1 MRKEAYIYVY
11 TNKINGKTY
20 IGSRSSYI
28 GSCYDDFNIKYF
40 SSSVN
45 EEFISAM
52 KNNELEG
59 KIICVINSDEYPG
72 RDIRKIIL
80 EIEDKIIQAYWRKF
94 GKENSYNTYSNK
106 HWNNFN
112 VKPSCGFKGK
122 HHTEDFKKKV
132 SERNKMRVL
141 SDETKIKISKSI
153 GHRYEGNKNPMFG
166 KHHTEESKELMSI
179 HSTGKTHSIETKN
192 KISKANKGIK
202 RKLDKW
208 LTETGD
214 IVYMYAG
221 PVKRFHKNWI
231 KIE

>member
-11 TNKINGKTY
+11 INKINGKTY

-28 GSCYDDFNIKYF
+28 GSCYDDFNINYF
-40 SSSVN
+40 SSSIN
-45 EEFISAM
+45 KEFISAM

-59 KIICVINSDEYPG
+59 RIICVINSDEYPG
-72 RDIRKIIL
+72 KDIRKIIL
-80 EIEDKIIQAYWRKF
+80 EIEDKFIQAYWKKF
-94 GKENSYNTYSNK
+94 GKENSYNKHSNG
-106 HWNNFN
+106 HWNNYN
-112 VKPSCGFKGK
+112 VKPSYGFKGK
-122 HHTEDFKKKV
+122 HHSDEFRQKV
-132 SERNKMRVL
+132 SERNKTRIV
-141 SDETKIKISKSI
+141 SEETRNKISVSI
-153 GHRYEGNKNPMFG
+153 KNRYKNHDNPMKG
-166 KHHTEESKELMSI
+166 KHHSEESKKLMSI
-179 HSTGKTHSIETKN
+179 NSMGKKHTPETLEKM
-192 KISKANKGIK
+192 SKANKGKK

>member
-1 MRKEAYIYVY
+1 
-11 TNKINGKTY
+11 
-20 IGSRSSYI
+20 
-28 GSCYDDFNIKYF
+28 
-40 SSSVN
+40 
-45 EEFISAM
+45 
-52 KNNELEG
+52 
-59 KIICVINSDEYPG
+59 
-72 RDIRKIIL
+72 
-80 EIEDKIIQAYWRKF
+80 
-94 GKENSYNTYSNK
+94 
-106 HWNNFN
+106 
-112 VKPSCGFKGK
+112 
-122 HHTEDFKKKV
+122 
-132 SERNKMRVL
+132 
-141 SDETKIKISKSI
+141 
-153 GHRYEGNKNPMFG
+153 MFG